1 MSLDATILEY
11 VIKHVNNTSLA
22 VARLVK
28 MMYGNIFR
36 TVVNSKSS
44 KTFIWQECIDGI
56 WQDMPKIL
64 GLLELHKRI
73 TDTIPD
79 YINEAKKIT
88 KQQRNETTNMIEA
101 DYCAMHLKELHKLE
115 SNIYSRPFRNS
126 IIKECEFLFYNN

>member
-1 MSLDATILEY
+1 
-11 VIKHVNNTSLA
+11 
-22 VARLVK
+22 

-79 YINEAKKIT
+79 YINEAKKIV
-88 KQQRNETTNMIEA
+88 KQKENEATNEVEA
-101 DYCAMHLKELHKLE
+101 DYCAIKLKELHKLE
-115 SNIYSRPFRNS
+115 GNIYLRTFRNS